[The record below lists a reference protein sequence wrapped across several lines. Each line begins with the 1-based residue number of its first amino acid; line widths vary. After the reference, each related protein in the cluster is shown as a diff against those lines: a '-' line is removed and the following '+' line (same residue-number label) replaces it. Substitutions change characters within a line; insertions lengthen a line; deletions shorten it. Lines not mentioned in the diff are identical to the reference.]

1 MHQKFTVDDLMEKTE
16 NKYILAEIISQQAR
30 YLKREEDISIGYK
43 AINRAIDDL
52 MEDKFSYEEKKK

>member
-30 YLKREEDISIGYK
+30 NLKREEDISIGYK
-43 AINRAIDDL
+43 AINGAIDYL

>member
-43 AINRAIDDL
+43 AINGAIDDL